1 MTLDKM
7 PDILIVGPS
16 GSGKTTSFRNM
27 DRKTTEYIDLEEK
40 GLPFGKAFKF
50 HHHPL
55 RIEGKAPD
63 EEIDPARVIEQD
75 KQMMKI
81 AVNNPESD
89 VIVRD
94 SFTKWDEMLLSYQRI
109 VNRNYDIYNGHNESV
124 KKILNRYKGC
134 GKPVVWTGI
143 DEVVKIETADEIDVI
158 GRRLKVYGRELE
170 GTLEKEFTVVLF
182 TETVKQANGS
192 LKYFFRTHGDG
203 VCSAKTPMGM
213 FKDDLIDNDLK
224 AVMDR
229 IWEFYEEQEEE
240 DTAAT
245 VTPKK
250 VAAKKAAKR

>member
-7 PDILIVGPS
+7 PDILIIGPS

-27 DRKTTEYIDLEEK
+27 DRQTTEYIDIEEK
-40 GLPFGKAFKF
+40 ALPFPRNFKF

-55 RIEGKAPD
+55 VIEGKAPD
-63 EEIDPARVIEQD
+63 EEIDPGRVLEQD
-75 KQMMKI
+75 KKAMKTAI
-81 AVNNPESD
+81 ENPKSE
-89 VIVRD
+89 VIIRD

-134 GKPVVWTGI
+134 GKPIVWTGI
-143 DEVVKIETADEIDVI
+143 DDVVKIETANEIDVI

-170 GTLEKEFTVVLF
+170 GTLEKEFTIVLF

-213 FKDDLIDNDLK
+213 FKEDLIDNDLK

-229 IWEFYEEQEEE
+229 VWEFYEEQEEE
-240 DTAAT
+240 E
-245 VTPKK
+245 TPKK
-250 VAAKKAAKR
+250 VAVKKPAKR